1 MKFVMPLIR
10 STALHPAIRGLLRPL
25 VQEIRC
31 LGFPPMRLQHIAVLT
46 QERSGSTFATDLI
59 GSHLDVLADPHD
71 FYSPARLLR
80 RQFWLRF
87 SPTRCRGRCVKMK
100 LTEPIENF
108 NPRVAGV
115 QLNTFVSKGGKIIW
129 LMRSNVVSQAIS
141 AARVRGTGVLHNQ
154 SGRDRSQAPVRFT
167 VDPRVY
173 LQQLWYYGQ
182 LKQFEAQALVGVPHF
197 KLHYETILSSRFAPD
212 QLFTFLGLPFERA
225 ESDYTRFADGRRSD
239 CIDNLEGII
248 ELTCSYFNRPYDAL
262 WVRRLIDDEI
272 HEAEFFEQ
280 FHFHRRDTCAYHDT
294 LAYYRSS
301 GTI

>member
-10 STALHPAIRGLLRPL
+10 STTLHPAIRGLLRPL

-31 LGFPPMRLQHIAVLT
+31 LGILPVRLLHVAVLT

-59 GSHLDVLADPHD
+59 GSHPDVFADPHD
-71 FYSPARLLR
+71 FYSPKRLLR

-87 SPTRCRGRCVKMK
+87 SPTRCRIRCVKMK
-100 LTEPIENF
+100 LTEPLENF

-182 LKQFEAQALVGVPHF
+182 LKQLEAQALVGVPHF
-197 KLHYETILSSRFAPD
+197 KLDYETILSGRFAPD
-212 QLFTFLGLPFERA
+212 PLFTFLGLHFESVH
-225 ESDYTRFADGRRSD
+225 SDYTRFSDGKRSD
-239 CIDNLEGII
+239 CIDNLDEII
-248 ELTCSYFNRPYDAL
+248 ELTCNYFNKSFDEQ

-272 HEAEFFEQ
+272 DAAEFFEQ
-280 FHFHRRDTCAYHDT
+280 FHFHRREM
-294 LAYYRSS
+294 L
-301 GTI
+301 